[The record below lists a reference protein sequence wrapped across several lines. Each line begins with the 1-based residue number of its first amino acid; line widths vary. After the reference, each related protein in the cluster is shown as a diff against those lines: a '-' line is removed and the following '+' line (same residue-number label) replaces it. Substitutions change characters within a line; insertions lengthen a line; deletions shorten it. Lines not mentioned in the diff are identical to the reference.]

1 MGGRVVGN
9 NDHLRGDRY
18 DHYSDGMK
26 KVASGFSPL
35 IAVDRR
41 DRKPLHLQ
49 IYEGYRRAILRRNL
63 SAGQQVPSSRQ
74 LALELKVSRIPV
86 LNAYAQLLAE
96 GYFEARTGAGT
107 FVSSSLAERGN
118 ASRNRTS
125 PTLRTNSSPRP
136 VSPQSNVVP
145 RYKASPWIYGWGA
158 FGVGQVSLDHFP
170 FPLWSRLLARHG
182 QRVQA
187 RALHFS
193 DPMGS
198 REFRTA
204 IATYLRMVRAVNC
217 DADQIMIVSG
227 SQQALEITA
236 RVLLEPRSRA
246 WIEEPSYWSIRRV
259 LGLAGCVPVPVAVD
273 QEGLNVAAG
282 IKAYRHARAAFV
294 TPSHQFPL
302 GSTMSAARRI
312 QLLEWAEQVGA
323 WIIEDDYDSEYRYEG
338 MPIASLQGLDH
349 NSRVIYIGTFSKTLF
364 PSLRVGYLVI
374 PHDLVARFLDVRL
387 AMDLYPA
394 HLYQAVLTD
403 FMREGHFARHV
414 RRTKQLYQERRGA
427 LIASLENHFGDS
439 VEILGAD
446 AGLHLVAVL
455 PKGIPDEEVADRAAQ
470 ERLWLF
476 PLSRTYFGTPVQ
488 GLILGFGSTQTKAIP
503 EAVHHLERIVA
514 GLKGLP
520 FSRAV
525 KHSSRLVAGR
535 LPRP

>member
-1 MGGRVVGN
+1 
-9 NDHLRGDRY
+9 
-18 DHYSDGMK
+18 MK

-74 LALELKVSRIPV
+74 LAVELKVSRIPV

-107 FVSSSLAERGN
+107 FVSNSLLERRK
-118 ASRNRTS
+118 ASRTS
-125 PTLRTNSSPRP
+125 LIARSNSSPRR

-145 RYKASPWIYGWGA
+145 RFQPSPWIYGWGA

-170 FPLWSRLLARHG
+170 FPTWSRMLARNG
-182 QRVQA
+182 QRVHA

-198 REFRTA
+198 KEFRKA
-204 IATYLRMVRAVNC
+204 IATYLRTVRAVNC
-217 DADQIMIVSG
+217 DPEQIMVVSG
-227 SQQALEITA
+227 SQQALEMTA

-259 LGLAGCVPVPVAVD
+259 LALAGCVPVPVAVD
-273 QEGLNVAAG
+273 REGLNVTAG
-282 IKAYRHARAAFV
+282 IKAYSHARAAFV
-294 TPSHQFPL
+294 TPSHHFPL

-323 WIIEDDYDSEYRYEG
+323 WVVEDDYDSEYRYEG
-338 MPIASLQGLDH
+338 MPIASLQGLDR
-349 NSRVIYIGTFSKTLF
+349 NSRVLYIGTFSKTLF

-374 PHDLVARFLDVRL
+374 PHDLVARFVDVRL
-387 AMDLYPA
+387 AMDLYPP
-394 HLYQAVLTD
+394 HLYQSVLTE
-403 FMREGHFARHV
+403 FIREGHFARHV
-414 RRTKQLYQERRGA
+414 RRTKQLYHERRGA
-427 LIASLENHFGDS
+427 LIASLRNQFGDS

-455 PKGIPDEEVADRAAQ
+455 PKGIQDLQVAERAAQ

-476 PLSRTYFGTPVQ
+476 PLSRTYIGPPVQ
-488 GLILGFGSTQTKAIP
+488 GLILGFGSTPTRAIP
-503 EAVHHLERIVA
+503 EAVRHLQRIVA
-514 GLKGLP
+514 GLK
-520 FSRAV
+520 A
-525 KHSSRLVAGR
+525 
-535 LPRP
+535 